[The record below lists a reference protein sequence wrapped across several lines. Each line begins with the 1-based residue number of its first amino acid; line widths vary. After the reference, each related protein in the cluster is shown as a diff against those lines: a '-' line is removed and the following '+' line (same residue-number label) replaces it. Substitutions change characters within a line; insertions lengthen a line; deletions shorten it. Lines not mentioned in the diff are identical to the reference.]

1 MLPPTIANE
10 NNNEIKVKTAYNGEI
25 MIFYI
30 EENVS
35 YEELCKEIRG
45 MYRFLPEQVCYFN
58 WDLLHVIY

>member
-30 EENVS
+30 DESYKDVG
-35 YEELCKEIRG
+35 YEELCREIRG
-45 MYRFLPEQVCYFN
+45 MYRFSPEQV
-58 WDLLHVIY
+58 